1 MPESYECGIRPDSK
15 ILICSSSG
23 GGKTFLVIDMLIN
36 YRKVFIEAPTK
47 IYVFYLHYQ
56 PAYDRLRQSV
66 DIECVF
72 LEGAPADT
80 FKPQKGAFVLLDDL
94 MGVDSEQVREFYT
107 RKAHHFHVCCAY
119 LVQNLFSKNKHHRDI
134 SLNVDYIVVFRNR
147 RDISQIKRLGQGLF
161 GTGGGAHLERGY
173 NDLTYN
179 KPHSYVFI
187 DVHQETPEEYKIR
200 SSVIPESGVTRAY
213 QEI

>member
-1 MPESYECGIRPDSK
+1 MTRSLLAYWSEIK
-15 ILICSSSG
+15 FLSS
-23 GGKTFLVIDMLIN
+23 TFLHSFLCIVDCLLVFIN

-147 RDISQIKRLGQGLF
+147 RDISQIK
-161 GTGGGAHLERGY
+161 
-173 NDLTYN
+173 
-179 KPHSYVFI
+179 
-187 DVHQETPEEYKIR
+187 
-200 SSVIPESGVTRAY
+200 
-213 QEI
+213 